1 MQYPGCHLA
10 ALLVSAPL
18 LPVATLH
25 NLCHRIFLLFVS
37 SASAQLQ
44 TNKMSM
50 VRIASVSVFNCWF
63 SAARDGRIISIST
76 ERAREPH
83 LYLSRHFLFNSAGE
97 VMLFVICD
105 ETTGPKYLVW
115 EVSRH
120 QILCGEKFKVN
131 TSAELHCVT
140 IAISGSH
147 CHNNTTKYLHTQQFY
162 KYLNNFDK
170 KQVKKSPN
178 Q

>member
-1 MQYPGCHLA
+1 M
-10 ALLVSAPL
+10 V
-18 LPVATLH
+18 
-25 NLCHRIFLLFVS
+25 IFLPNCTNLRWWRQSAVS
-37 SASAQLQ
+37 RMSSSCSADCWSLHVSGLETTICVIRYFCCLSPPASAQLQ

-63 SAARDGRIISIST
+63 QQLGT
-76 ERAREPH
+76 EDHFNFHRASKRTTFIFIPSFSFQ
-83 LYLSRHFLFNSAGE
+83 LGE

-147 CHNNTTKYLHTQQFY
+147 CHNNTTKYLHTQQF
-162 KYLNNFDK
+162 
-170 KQVKKSPN
+170 
-178 Q
+178 

>member
-1 MQYPGCHLA
+1 
-10 ALLVSAPL
+10 
-18 LPVATLH
+18 
-25 NLCHRIFLLFVS
+25 
-37 SASAQLQ
+37 
-44 TNKMSM
+44 
-50 VRIASVSVFNCWF
+50 
-63 SAARDGRIISIST
+63 
-76 ERAREPH
+76 
-83 LYLSRHFLFNSAGE
+83 
-97 VMLFVICD
+97 MLFVICD

-170 KQVKKSPN
+170 KQVKKVQTNERKHHHYIHLQLESPTKHT
-178 Q
+178 